1 MQDDHNECAFIHI
14 ALSVTRCPP
23 LAAKDEILKSH
34 LHVHRRRATAIALLA
49 VATFA
54 LTACSAGS
62 TSTPSAGTCVPS
74 TGKVN
79 LTFWNWGT
87 GMDKAVD
94 LWNQENPDIQV
105 ELKTVPNGNAGTYQN
120 LFNGL
125 KAKTAPDIAPIE
137 YDTIPSFRLVD
148 GLKDL
153 SQCEGMADA
162 SSKFVDWTWSQVSSG
177 GAVYGVPQDIG
188 PLALYYRKDIFD
200 KYGLAAPKTWQ
211 EYYDDAV
218 MLKAANPEYEIT
230 HFSQTDPNWFTGLL
244 WQNGAKL
251 FGTEGDKWK
260 VTVDSAEA
268 KKVADY
274 WQKMID
280 QKLVSTDLQGFSEA
294 LNKAW
299 DTDKVL
305 TWVSAAWG
313 WSTIRDGAPD
323 TTGKWA
329 VAPIPQWT
337 AGGTVNGNWGGSSSA
352 VMATSTHPYE
362 AAKFILWLNSD
373 PKAVSIL
380 IKESGIYPASKAG
393 ADDPQLAGGVDFY
406 GGQKIFD
413 TFKTAGAQVNT
424 DFSWGPTMTDTY
436 RFMAD
441 GIAKALAGGGTLGE
455 ALADTQTKTIAS
467 IEAQGLQVAK

>member
-1 MQDDHNECAFIHI
+1 MKERSKLRR
-14 ALSVTRCPP
+14 LS
-23 LAAKDEILKSH
+23 
-34 LHVHRRRATAIALLA
+34 A
-49 VATFA
+49 VAVAAAVAAVT
-54 LTACSAGS
+54 LVGCS
-62 TSTPSAGTCVPS
+62 SAGTPSSTNSTSCAPS
-74 TGKVN
+74 TGKVK

-87 GMDKAVD
+87 GMDKAVN
-94 LWNQENPDIQV
+94 LWNQENPNIQV
-105 ELKTVPNGNAGTYQN
+105 DLKTVPNGNAGTYQN

-137 YDTIPSFRLVD
+137 YDTVPSFRLVN
-148 GLKDL
+148 GLKDI
-153 SQCEGMADA
+153 SGCKGMANA
-162 SSKFVDWTWSQVSSG
+162 SSKFVNWTWSQVSSG
-177 GAVYGVPQDIG
+177 KAVYGVPQDIG

-218 MLKAANPEYEIT
+218 KLKAANPDYEIT

-251 FGTEGDKWK
+251 FGTSGNKWK
-260 VTVDSAEA
+260 VTVDSAKA
-268 KKVADY
+268 KQVADY

-280 QKLVSTDLQGFSEA
+280 QKLVATDLQGFSEA
-294 LNKAW
+294 LSKAW

-323 TTGKWA
+323 TSGKWA
-329 VAPIPQWT
+329 VAPIPQWNAGDT
-337 AGGTVNGNWGGSSSA
+337 ANGNWGGSSNA
-352 VMATSTHPYE
+352 VLATSKHPYE

-380 IKESGIYPASKAG
+380 IKETGIYPASKAG
-393 ADDPQLAGGVDFY
+393 ADDSQLSGGVDFY

-441 GIAKALAGGGTLGE
+441 GIAASLAGKGTLDQALAE
-455 ALADTQTKTIAS
+455 TQTKTVDS
-467 IEAQGLQVAK
+467 IKAQGLSVAK

>member
-1 MQDDHNECAFIHI
+1 MKF
-14 ALSVTRCPP
+14 
-23 LAAKDEILKSH
+23 H
-34 LHVHRRRATAIALLA
+34 LHVRRRGVAAAVLLA
-49 VATFA
+49 VAAST
-54 LTACSAGS
+54 LTACSTDSSS
-62 TSTPSAGTCVPS
+62 TTGAVSCAPS
-74 TGKVN
+74 TGKVK

-87 GMDKAVD
+87 GMDKAVN
-94 LWNQENPDIQV
+94 LWNQENPNIQV
-105 ELKTVPNGNAGTYQN
+105 DLKTVPNGNAGTYQN

-137 YDTIPSFRLVD
+137 YDTVPSFRLVN
-148 GLKDL
+148 GLKDI
-153 SQCEGMADA
+153 SGCKGMANA
-162 SSKFVDWTWSQVSSG
+162 SSKFVNWTWSQVSSG
-177 GAVYGVPQDIG
+177 KAVYGVPQDIG

-218 MLKAANPEYEIT
+218 KLKAANPDYEIT

-251 FGTEGDKWK
+251 FGTSGNKWK
-260 VTVDSAEA
+260 VTVDSAKA
-268 KKVADY
+268 KQVADY

-280 QKLVSTDLQGFSEA
+280 QKLVATDLQGFSEA
-294 LNKAW
+294 LSKAW

-323 TTGKWA
+323 TSGKWA
-329 VAPIPQWT
+329 VAPIPQWNAGDT
-337 AGGTVNGNWGGSSSA
+337 ANGNWGGSSNA
-352 VMATSTHPYE
+352 VLATSKHPYE

-380 IKESGIYPASKAG
+380 IKETGIYPASKAG
-393 ADDPQLAGGVDFY
+393 ADDSQLSGGVDFY

-441 GIAKALAGGGTLGE
+441 GIAKSLAGSGTLDQ
-455 ALADTQTKTIAS
+455 ALIDTQSKTIDS
-467 IEAQGLQVAK
+467 IKAQGLQVAP